1 MADAEALTERLVL
14 GDRAVEG
21 FHLAHQGLEP
31 RIIEAGAVVAEAV
44 GVEGGTQFHEGEAA
58 SQRVVEH
65 GEAAVSCVHHA
76 DNVDIAR
83 HVEELA

>member
-1 MADAEALTERLVL
+1 MADAEALAEGLIL

-31 RIIEAGAVVAEAV
+31 RIVEAGAVVAEAL
-44 GVEGGTQFHEGEAA
+44 GVESGAQFHEGESAA
-58 SQRVVEH
+58 QRIVEH
-65 GEAAVSCVHHA
+65 GEAAVRRVHHA

-83 HVEELA
+83 HIEELA